1 VFGGSRAH
9 LPRPWHSLVVGS
21 AFSVGG
27 AHLPLQMLVVGGA
40 FGGDGAASGVI
51 PFGGSRAHLPPQML
65 VVGGASGGGST
76 ASGVCT
82 FGRPAPLFG
91 GPSCEA
97 SFIGQSLCEVR

>member
-1 VFGGSRAH
+1 MIPFGGPAH
-9 LPRPWHSLVVGS
+9 LLWQS
-21 AFSVGG
+21 
-27 AHLPLQMLVVGGA
+27 LVVGGA
-40 FGGDGAASGVI
+40 FSGGGAHLPWQSLVIDGAFVV
-51 PFGGSRAHLPPQML
+51 GGAHLPPQML